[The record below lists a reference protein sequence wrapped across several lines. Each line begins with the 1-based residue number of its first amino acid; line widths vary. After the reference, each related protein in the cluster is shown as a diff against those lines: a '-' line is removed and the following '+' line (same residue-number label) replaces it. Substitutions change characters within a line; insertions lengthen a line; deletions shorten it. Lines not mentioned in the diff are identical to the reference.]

1 MSSDFIKLEKKNRLL
16 RVHVEYEHM
25 HFKCMLLSADMDID
39 PKWSYFPVLKFYF
52 FCWLF

>member
-1 MSSDFIKLEKKNRLL
+1 MSSEFIKLEKKNRLL

-39 PKWSYFPVLKFYF
+39 PNGLIF
-52 FCWLF
+52 LF